1 MERGDINK
9 KYKNTLKA
17 ILLLLIVDMFED
29 HVLKTEEQFRYI
41 IQV

>member
-9 KYKNTLKA
+9 KYKNALKA
-17 ILLLLIVDMFED
+17 ILLFED
-29 HVLKTEEQFRYI
+29 HILKTEVQFRYI